1 MFIDFFVGFSL
12 GTTVG
17 IFVGLFPGVG
27 ITSVLLLFSPFLVTQ
42 SFIVCLAFYA
52 AISAASQYFGSI
64 TAIAYKI
71 PGENTAFPILD
82 ALKNNQAPSN
92 LYFLTAL
99 GSFLGSLVSLFLM
112 FFLFKFIISSI
123 FYLKTWFIMIFG
135 SIGFLLCVGMC
146 RNKISINLA
155 FCVLGWMLGK
165 IGIDTRTNTT
175 FLTFDNPYL
184 YGGIPSF
191 PFLMGLYA
199 IPALINTFHLKPI
212 YQDEVYTVENL
223 KESVYH
229 LQTILRSSV
238 IGFISGLIPFFGNTM
253 SSYIAYFIDQKDKSK
268 NFVSNIIASET
279 ANNSANISVLI
290 PLLFLGIAITP
301 SEFFLLEIINFAYQI
316 GNMSTVTKFFY
327 EFFIAL
333 IIINIICF
341 VISAY
346 FHKRLSLFF
355 IENRNY
361 SIIFLLLTMILS
373 NLLIGSRVD
382 QGLYYFII
390 LALSAVMGF
399 LLRNFD
405 LLPVVYCFLL
415 QSNLESVIIR
425 FINLYF

>member
-1 MFIDFFVGFSL
+1 V
-12 GTTVG
+12 

-199 IPALINTFHLKPI
+199 YSGVDKYLSLK
-212 YQDEVYTVENL
+212 T
-223 KESVYH
+223 
-229 LQTILRSSV
+229 
-238 IGFISGLIPFFGNTM
+238 
-253 SSYIAYFIDQKDKSK
+253 
-268 NFVSNIIASET
+268 
-279 ANNSANISVLI
+279 NIS
-290 PLLFLGIAITP
+290 
-301 SEFFLLEIINFAYQI
+301 
-316 GNMSTVTKFFY
+316 
-327 EFFIAL
+327 
-333 IIINIICF
+333 
-341 VISAY
+341 
-346 FHKRLSLFF
+346 R
-355 IENRNY
+355 
-361 SIIFLLLTMILS
+361 
-373 NLLIGSRVD
+373 
-382 QGLYYFII
+382 
-390 LALSAVMGF
+390 
-399 LLRNFD
+399 
-405 LLPVVYCFLL
+405 
-415 QSNLESVIIR
+415 
-425 FINLYF
+425 